1 MSYIVA
7 IETAVPEYCFSQDA
21 FAKFYLNSTDDE
33 TDKRKINII
42 ARKSG
47 INKRYSV
54 VNDFGKDPRDFI
66 FFSPSANLLPEPSL
80 TKRMELYKTEAVKL
94 SVSAVQKIKN
104 IQVIKNNITHLITVT
119 CTGLS
124 APGLDIELM
133 RHFEFNPAIQRSS
146 VNFMGCNAAI
156 IALKQ
161 ADTIC
166 NNNPNAQVLVVCTE
180 LCTLHF
186 QKQYTD
192 DYILSNSIFAD
203 GSAAVIVSARP
214 TTDYFKKPVQIS
226 RFDSLIVHN
235 GYKDMAWQLSETG
248 FLMNLT
254 SYVSSIIKEN
264 IKPMMDAIG
273 LKAND
278 VQHWAVHPGGKRIID
293 DFEDALGLEQPQLF
307 HSYDVLK
314 NFGNMSSPTILFVLK
329 QLLENNTQKSNDRVF
344 TAAFGPGLSVETMQL
359 QYV

>member
-1 MSYIVA
+1 MSYIIA
-7 IETAVPEYCFSQDA
+7 IETAVPDYCFSQDA
-21 FAKFYLNSTDDE
+21 FAKFYLNSTEDE

-47 INKRYSV
+47 ISKRYSV
-54 VNDFGKDPRDFI
+54 VNDFGKDPKDFQ
-66 FFSPSANLLPEPSL
+66 FFYPSASLFPEPSL
-80 TKRMELYKTEAVKL
+80 TKRMELYRTEAVKL
-94 SVSAVQKIKN
+94 SVTAVQKIKN
-104 IQVIKNNITHLITVT
+104 INKIKNDITHLITVT
-119 CTGLS
+119 CTGLY

-133 RHFEFNPAIQRSS
+133 RHFEFNPTIQRSS

-156 IALKQ
+156 IALKN
-161 ADTIC
+161 ADAIC
-166 NNNPNAQVLVVCTE
+166 KNNPNAKVLVVCTE

-203 GSAAVIVSARP
+203 GSAAVLVSAKP
-214 TTDYFKKPVQIS
+214 DSDYFEKPVKIS
-226 RFDSLIVHN
+226 RFDSMIVHN

-273 LKAND
+273 LKSED

-293 DFEDALGLEQPQLF
+293 DFEDALGLEEPQLF

-314 NFGNMSSPTILFVLK
+314 NYGNMSSPTILFVLK
-329 QLLENNTQKSNDRVF
+329 QLMESHKQKTNDKIF

-359 QYV
+359 QYA